1 MSSQRGLGMES
12 NKSIRIDKES
22 GSQSNVLKQKVN
34 LEDLKKAIA
43 KNKWFSSMIF
53 ISLVCHLIQS
63 Y

>member
-43 KNKWFSSMIF
+43 KNK
-53 ISLVCHLIQS
+53 
-63 Y
+63 